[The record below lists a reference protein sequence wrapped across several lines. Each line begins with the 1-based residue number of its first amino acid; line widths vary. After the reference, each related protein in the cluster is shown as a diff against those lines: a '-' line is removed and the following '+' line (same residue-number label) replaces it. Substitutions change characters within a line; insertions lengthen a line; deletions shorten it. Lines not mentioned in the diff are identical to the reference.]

1 MLLTCF
7 MENSTKRSRDLFPGV
22 RRPGVSNRSA
32 VNRRTDVQLVPHI
45 QQRSNN
51 LLQVEEGSLYP
62 TLHRLLKAKLARPA
76 LPRTCDDAEPVCGRT
91 DRFGARVRRFPGG
104 SSTKSN
110 CRPGAAGLPILFL
123 LTLL

>member
-1 MLLTCF
+1 MPYG
-7 MENSTKRSRDLFPGV
+7 KQHKAIARSLSRCAETRSFESL
-22 RRPGVSNRSA
+22 RRQPA
-32 VNRRTDVQLVPHI
+32 TDVQLVRHI